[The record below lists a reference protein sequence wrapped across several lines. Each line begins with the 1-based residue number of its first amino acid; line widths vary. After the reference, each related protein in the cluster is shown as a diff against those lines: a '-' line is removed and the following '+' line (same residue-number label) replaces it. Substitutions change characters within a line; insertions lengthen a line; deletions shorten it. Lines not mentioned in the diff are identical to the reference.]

1 MAYIG
6 RQSGQIGNYIRCNT
20 ITPDGSTT
28 TFALTNVLDNAAVA
42 PGSENNVLCSISG
55 VMQAPST
62 AFTINGTNIV
72 FSEAPDATDTVDFVL
87 VLGETVAIGTP
98 SNDTVSTAHLKA
110 DSVTKDKTEFI
121 SDGTAGLEI
130 KGDGSSVDGYIQL
143 NCHVNTHGVKIKAPP
158 HSAGASYTLILPNNT
173 GSNGQVLSTNGS
185 GTLSFIDAVET
196 KPTIT
201 SSSITIDPS
210 TNTTFTLAGT
220 NFVSVPIV
228 ELISS
233 TGAITRAS
241 SVTFNSATSLTVGT
255 NLAAGSYFVRVENND
270 GNAVRSSS
278 AILSSSNAPNWVT
291 GAGSLGSIAAGATQ
305 SFTLLAYDD
314 DSTAI
319 TSYSLVSG
327 SLPGGFT
334 LDGDSSIGTISGT
347 ESGSTATTT
356 YSFTI
361 RATDNDAQT
370 TDRAFTITVTHGAS
384 GGGQFNP

>member
-28 TFALTNVLDNAAVA
+28 TFALTNVLDSAAVA

-62 AFTINGTNIV
+62 AFTINNTNIV

-87 VLGETVAIGTP
+87 VLGETVSIGTP
-98 SNDTVSTAHLKA
+98 SDGTVAANQLHSTLNLASKTVTLPNT
-110 DSVTKDKTEFI
+110 SVTN
-121 SDGTAGLEI
+121 A
-130 KGDGSSVDGYIQL
+130 QL
-143 NCHVNTHGVKIKAPP
+143 QN
-158 HSAGASYTLILPNNT
+158 
-173 GSNGQVLSTNGS
+173 
-185 GTLSFIDAVET
+185 
-196 KPTIT
+196 
-201 SSSITIDPS
+201 SSITINGSSVALGGSTTISTIARPTITTSSAMIAPS
-210 TNTTFTLAGT
+210 TEASFTLAGT
-220 NFVSVPIV
+220 NFQSVPIV

-241 SVTFNSATSLTVGT
+241 AVTFNSATSLTVTT
-255 NLAAGSYFVRVENND
+255 NLSAGSYFVRVENND
-270 GNAVRSSS
+270 GGAVRSST
-278 AILSSSNAPNWVT
+278 AILTASIAPNWST
-291 GAGSLGSIAAGATQ
+291 AAGSLGTIAAGATQ

-314 DSTAI
+314 DSTAV
-319 TSYSLVSG
+319 TSYSLQSG

-347 ESGSTATTT
+347 ETGSTATTT

-361 RATDNDAQT
+361 RATDNEGQT
-370 TDRAFTITVTHGAS
+370 TDRQFTITVTHGAE
-384 GGGQFNP
+384 GGAQFN

>member
-28 TFALTNVLDNAAVA
+28 TFALTNVLDNVAVV

-87 VLGETVAIGTP
+87 VLGETVSIGTP
-98 SNDTVSTAHLKA
+98 SDGTVAAAQVHSTLDLSSKTVTLPNT
-110 DSVTKDKTEFI
+110 SVTNAQLQNSAITI
-121 SDGTAGLEI
+121 NGAAVSLG
-130 KGDGSSVDGYIQL
+130 GSTTI
-143 NCHVNTHGVKIKAPP
+143 TTIAR
-158 HSAGASYTLILPNNT
+158 
-173 GSNGQVLSTNGS
+173 
-185 GTLSFIDAVET
+185 
-196 KPTIT
+196 PTIT
-201 SSSITIDPS
+201 TSSVVIAPS
-210 TNTTFTLAGT
+210 TEASFTLAGT

-233 TGAITRAS
+233 TGAVTRAS
-241 SVTFNSATSLTVGT
+241 AVTFNNSTSLTVTT

-270 GNAVRSSS
+270 GGAVRSSS
-278 AILSSSNAPNWVT
+278 AILNASIAPNWQT
-291 GAGSLGSIAAGATQ
+291 AAGSLGTIAAGATQ

-314 DSTAI
+314 DSSAV
-319 TSYSLVSG
+319 TSYSLQSG
-327 SLPGGFT
+327 SLPGGFS
-334 LDGDSSIGTISGT
+334 LAGDSSIGTISGT
-347 ESGSTATTT
+347 ETGSSATTT

-361 RATDNDAQT
+361 RATDNESQT

-384 GGGQFNP
+384 GGAQFN

>member
-28 TFALTNVLDNAAVA
+28 TFALTNVLDSAAVA

-87 VLGETVAIGTP
+87 VLGETVSIGTP
-98 SNDTVSTAHLKA
+98 SDGTVAAAQVHSTLDLSSKTVTLPNT
-110 DSVTKDKTEFI
+110 SVTN
-121 SDGTAGLEI
+121 A
-130 KGDGSSVDGYIQL
+130 QL
-143 NCHVNTHGVKIKAPP
+143 QN
-158 HSAGASYTLILPNNT
+158 
-173 GSNGQVLSTNGS
+173 
-185 GTLSFIDAVET
+185 
-196 KPTIT
+196 
-201 SSSITIDPS
+201 SSITINGSSVALGGSTTISTIARPTITTSSAVIAPS
-210 TNTTFTLAGT
+210 TEASFTLAGT
-220 NFVSVPIV
+220 NFQSVPIV

-241 SVTFNSATSLTVGT
+241 AVTFNNATSLTVTT
-255 NLAAGSYFVRVENND
+255 NLSAGSYFVRVENND
-270 GNAVRSSS
+270 GGAVRSSS
-278 AILSSSNAPNWVT
+278 AILTVSAAPTWST
-291 GAGSLGSIAAGATQ
+291 SAGSLGTIAAGATQ

-314 DSTAI
+314 DSTAV
-319 TSYSLVSG
+319 TSYSLQSG

-347 ESGSTATTT
+347 ETGSTSTTT

-361 RATDNDAQT
+361 RATDNESQT
-370 TDRAFTITVTHGAS
+370 TDRAFTITVSHGAS
-384 GGGQFNP
+384 GGGQFN

>member
-42 PGSENNVLCSISG
+42 PGTENNVLCSISG

-87 VLGETVAIGTP
+87 VLGETVSIGTP
-98 SNDTVSTAHLKA
+98 SDGTVAAAQVHSTLDLSSKTVTLPNT
-110 DSVTKDKTEFI
+110 SVTN
-121 SDGTAGLEI
+121 A
-130 KGDGSSVDGYIQL
+130 QL
-143 NCHVNTHGVKIKAPP
+143 QN
-158 HSAGASYTLILPNNT
+158 
-173 GSNGQVLSTNGS
+173 
-185 GTLSFIDAVET
+185 
-196 KPTIT
+196 
-201 SSSITIDPS
+201 SSITINGSSVALGGSTTISTIARPTITTSSAVIAPD

-220 NFVSVPIV
+220 NFQSVPIV

-241 SVTFNSATSLTVGT
+241 AVTFNSATSLTVTT
-255 NLAAGSYFVRVENND
+255 NLSAGSYFVRVENND
-270 GNAVRSSS
+270 GGAVRSST
-278 AILSSSNAPNWVT
+278 AILSASIAPNWST

-305 SFTLLAYDD
+305 SFTILALDD
-314 DSTAI
+314 DSTAV
-319 TSYSLVSG
+319 TSYSLQSG

-334 LDGDSSIGTISGT
+334 LSGDSSIGTISGT
-347 ESGSTATTT
+347 ESGASATTT

-361 RATDNDAQT
+361 RATDSASQT
-370 TDRAFTITVTHGAS
+370 TDRAFTITVNVGAEA
-384 GGGQFNP
+384 GGSFI

>member
-28 TFALTNVLDNAAVA
+28 TFALTNVLDSAAVA

-98 SNDTVSTAHLKA
+98 SDGTVAANQLHSTLNLASKTVTLPNT
-110 DSVTKDKTEFI
+110 SVTNAQLQNSAITI
-121 SDGTAGLEI
+121 NGAAVSLG
-130 KGDGSSVDGYIQL
+130 GSTTI
-143 NCHVNTHGVKIKAPP
+143 TTIAR
-158 HSAGASYTLILPNNT
+158 
-173 GSNGQVLSTNGS
+173 
-185 GTLSFIDAVET
+185 
-196 KPTIT
+196 PTIT
-201 SSSITIDPS
+201 TSSAIIAPS
-210 TNTTFTLAGT
+210 TNASFTLAGT
-220 NFVSVPIV
+220 NFQSVPIV

-241 SVTFNSATSLTVGT
+241 AVTFNNATSLTVTT
-255 NLAAGSYFVRVENND
+255 NLSAGSYFVRVENND
-270 GNAVRSSS
+270 GGAVRSST
-278 AILSSSNAPNWVT
+278 AILAVSLAPVWST
-291 GAGSLGSIAAGATQ
+291 GAGSLGTISAGATQ

-314 DSTAI
+314 DSTAV
-319 TSYSLVSG
+319 TSYSLQSG

-347 ESGSTATTT
+347 ETGSSATTT

-361 RATDNDAQT
+361 RATDNESQT
-370 TDRAFTITVTHGAS
+370 TDRAFTITVQHGAS
-384 GGGQFNP
+384 GGAQFN

>member
-28 TFALTNVLDNAAVA
+28 TFALTNVLDNAAVV

-87 VLGETVAIGTP
+87 VLGETVSIGTP
-98 SNDTVSTAHLKA
+98 SDGTVAAAQLHSTLNLASKTVTLPNT
-110 DSVTKDKTEFI
+110 SVTNAQLQNSAITI
-121 SDGTAGLEI
+121 NGAAVSLG
-130 KGDGSSVDGYIQL
+130 GSTTI
-143 NCHVNTHGVKIKAPP
+143 TTIAR
-158 HSAGASYTLILPNNT
+158 
-173 GSNGQVLSTNGS
+173 
-185 GTLSFIDAVET
+185 
-196 KPTIT
+196 PTIT
-201 SSSITIDPS
+201 TSSVVIAPS
-210 TNTTFTLAGT
+210 TEASFTLAGT

-241 SVTFNSATSLTVGT
+241 AVTFNSATSLTVTT
-255 NLAAGSYFVRVENND
+255 NLAAGNYFVRVENND
-270 GNAVRSSS
+270 GGAVRSST
-278 AILSSSNAPNWVT
+278 AILAVSLAPVWST
-291 GAGSLGSIAAGATQ
+291 GAGSLGEISPLATQ

-314 DSTAI
+314 DSTAV
-319 TSYSLVSG
+319 TSYSLQSG

-347 ESGSTATTT
+347 ETGSTATTT

-361 RATDNDAQT
+361 RATDNEGQT
-370 TDRAFTITVTHGAS
+370 TDRAFTIMVTHGAS
-384 GGGQFNP
+384 GGGQFN

>member
-62 AFTINGTNIV
+62 AFTINNTSIV

-87 VLGETVAIGTP
+87 VLGETVSIGTP
-98 SNDTVSTAHLKA
+98 SDGTVTDAKLHTTLDLSSKTVTLPNT
-110 DSVTKDKTEFI
+110 SVTN
-121 SDGTAGLEI
+121 A
-130 KGDGSSVDGYIQL
+130 QL
-143 NCHVNTHGVKIKAPP
+143 AN
-158 HSAGASYTLILPNNT
+158 
-173 GSNGQVLSTNGS
+173 
-185 GTLSFIDAVET
+185 
-196 KPTIT
+196 
-201 SSSITIDPS
+201 SSITINGSSVALGGSTTISTIARPTITTSSAVIAPS
-210 TNTTFTLAGT
+210 TDASFSLAGT
-220 NFVSVPIV
+220 NFQSVPIV

-241 SVTFNSATSLTVGT
+241 AVTFNNATSLTVTT

-270 GNAVRSSS
+270 GGAVRSSS
-278 AILSSSNAPNWVT
+278 AILNVSAAPSWST
-291 GAGSLGSIAAGATQ
+291 AAGSLGTIIAGATQ

-314 DSTAI
+314 DSTAV
-319 TSYSLVSG
+319 TSYSLQSG

-347 ESGSTATTT
+347 ETGSTATTT
-356 YSFTI
+356 YTFTI
-361 RATDNDAQT
+361 RATDNESQT
-370 TDRAFTITVTHGAS
+370 TDREFTITVTHGAS
-384 GGGQFNP
+384 GGGQFN